1 MIIYVGT
8 LSVSAGQKLCMMRQ
22 RKSRRVAVMAG
33 WGRIEW
39 CITRMAGSM
48 FMILS
53 CTSQPD
59 NQRDAAP
66 LSFSLHGTD
75 ARQ

>member
-53 CTSQPD
+53 
-59 NQRDAAP
+59 
-66 LSFSLHGTD
+66 
-75 ARQ
+75 